1 MKRNTKYTAML
12 CILAVVMVVAMLF
25 AFTACDNPNT
35 PDTPDTPGCDCA
47 DCNCANCP
55 DCDCENCSC
64 SKSDEPVTY
73 KVTVVSLKTWTKT
86 VESGTTLEQYQSELN
101 MNPTKSGEKF
111 VGWYEDGATTP
122 YNWSTPITKNTT
134 IRARFE
140 KIEGLTVKNGTAF
153 PTADNGFTT
162 GSAKTLY
169 TYGTFEKGSF
179 TVNVTPNKANND
191 CGVIFGAEESA
202 TGTWEDFS
210 YYTLLINKQGVM
222 LLAQI
227 PWKEV
232 CPGVDLKTVG
242 ITYSTDATY
251 KLTVKYSGNEDKYL
265 ECYVNDKLVMST
277 TLKDGFYG
285 NVVGCRAAVDGTVFG
300 AMTFDAT
307 DLPQVPE
314 TDIGGYLLRSG
325 TIEVTEGTIKTTIG
339 STLAIAKDKTM
350 GNAISYTMKR
360 NGTNG
365 CDGIVFAL
373 TDNDPSYWES
383 GNTSYYFL
391 FVDEGGNVRLSKIV
405 GSWNEEGRAGVHVD
419 AQDGKYRFDV
429 VTIGTEVRMFANGVQ
444 CFKISNA
451 LTGTAYGIRAQLVGV
466 EYVQNDLSGKVAVV
480 IEGATT
486 ELKFV
491 DSGSALT
498 SIKPADP
505 TKDGYEFKGW
515 VTAGTTTAFDW
526 NATVSANV
534 AVSANFEVAQGAKYI
549 TTQGSVEESD
559 FGYKTKS
566 ADTLFILNSRVFN
579 GGSVEVTLKHND
591 KTGNDIAFIFG
602 ANVTDGATWENFDY
616 YVAMI
621 NFNGTI
627 LFAKVNGW
635 GVLASSAILESGYD
649 PAQAYTLK
657 IFYTDGYVRIYAKGA
672 NVTDYTL
679 ALTSYV
685 GELKGTSIGFRA
697 QKAGTEFGS
706 TVTIDA
712 NDNLTIPAA
721 NTNVELAARCGSV
734 AKDENGVFTTTG
746 NENGDF
752 LAVSSTS
759 LSAGGCITVKMTRT
773 EGDASVL
780 IGLSGDGDW
789 EADLHY
795 HMLFIDGNGSVRGA
809 SVNYPGRD
817 NWQQWGEISN
827 ALKDT
832 ATAEHTL
839 TISYDA
845 NGIVFLVDGV
855 VYVSTD
861 IAKPTG
867 ELLFGIRGKGG
878 TTYSDWSVVDYSQIT
893 DSITTK

>member
-1 MKRNTKYTAML
+1 MKRNTKYTAIL

-25 AFTACDNPNT
+25 AFTACETPNT
-35 PDTPDTPGCDCA
+35 PDTPDTSSCDCT

-86 VESGTTLEQYQSELN
+86 VESGTTLEQYKSELN

-122 YNWSTPITKNTT
+122 YDWSTPITKNTT

-162 GSAKTLY
+162 GSADTLY

-179 TVNVTPNKANND
+179 TVNVTPTKAGND

-210 YYTLLINKQGVM
+210 YYTLLINKRGFM
-222 LLAQI
+222 LLATPN
-227 PWKEV
+227 PWTDV
-232 CPGVDLKTVG
+232 CPGVDLTSVG

-251 KLTVKYSGNEDKYL
+251 KLTVKYSGNEDQYL

-325 TIEVTEGTIKTTIG
+325 TIEVAEGTIKTTIG

-373 TDNDPSYWES
+373 TDNAPSYWES

-391 FVDEGGNVRLSKIV
+391 FVDENGNVRLSKIV
-405 GSWNEEGRAGVHVD
+405 GGWDEEGRAGVHVD

-466 EYVQNDLSGKVAVV
+466 EYVENDLSGKVAVV

-486 ELKFV
+486 ELKYV

-505 TKDGYEFKGW
+505 TKDGYDFKGW

-534 AVSANFEVAQGAKYI
+534 AVSANFEVAQTAKYI

-566 ADTLFILNSRVFN
+566 ADTLFILNGKTFN

-591 KTGNDIAFIFG
+591 KTANDIAFIFG
-602 ANVTDGATWENFDY
+602 ANVTEGATWENFDY

-635 GVLASSAILESGYD
+635 NVLASSAILESGYD

-712 NDNLTIPAA
+712 NDNLTISA
-721 NTNVELAARCGSV
+721 NTNVELTARCGGV
-734 AKDENGVFTTTG
+734 DKDENGVFTTTG
-746 NENGDF
+746 DGNGNF
-752 LAVSSTS
+752 LAVSNTA

-773 EGDASVL
+773 AGDTGVVFGFSGTEPWEGTNT
-780 IGLSGDGDW
+780 
-789 EADLHY
+789 Y
-795 HMLFIDGNGSVRGA
+795 QMLFIDDNGSVRVA
-809 SVNYPGRD
+809 SFP
-817 NWQQWGEISN
+817 WHQWYESTEAIKN
-827 ALKDT
+827 T

-845 NGIVFLVDGV
+845 HGIVCHVDGV
-855 VYVSTD
+855 MYGVTD
-861 IAKPTG
+861 TIKPTG
-867 ELLFGIRGKGG
+867 ELLFGIRGKEGV
-878 TTYSDWSVVDYSQIT
+878 TYSDWSVVDYSQIT